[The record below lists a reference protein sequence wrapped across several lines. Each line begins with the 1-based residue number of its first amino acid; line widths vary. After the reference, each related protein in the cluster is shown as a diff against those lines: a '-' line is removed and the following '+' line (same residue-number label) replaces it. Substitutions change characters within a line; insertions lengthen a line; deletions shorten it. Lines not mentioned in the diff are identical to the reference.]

1 MGAFDL
7 LAGLTARLA
16 STEQLDEIVDAVV
29 HEIVELGF
37 GTVWIA
43 MLDDRTGKL
52 STLRDVVEGARMTR
66 ETPESV
72 AIDPRQ
78 PLGHGFRE
86 DRMINVT
93 DPASL
98 HILERDDDQVP
109 PDTLA
114 LPRAAYDRL
123 RGRPFA
129 CGPLLGSNGQ
139 PVGALSLSSYRGDRP
154 IPDTVLSQGL
164 LRAFID
170 HLRIAMERARHVARV
185 ERLEADALVVAHDLN
200 NHSAIAVLAVDVG
213 LRSPADAFEMLPS
226 IKRAQQAIGD
236 LVGRLQRIARAGA
249 SAAETANP
257 KQIVEDVLIMAAPL
271 LREQS
276 ILVEADLPAVPPV
289 RGDAVVIHQVV
300 LNLLINARDA
310 LARVP
315 PERRGL
321 KVHLRDD
328 GGGVRLVVADTG
340 PGIAPEVLARLFER
354 FITTKREAHHG
365 LGLASARA
373 SLEEFGGQIEGRN
386 APTGG
391 AVFEVTLVAAAPP
404 ALAEPPRAASGEPPG
419 PASAEPLEPALPLTE
434 KPRHARILAVDD
446 DSDVVY
452 FIRAYLEPLGY
463 EVVTATDAGQ
473 AIAAAKA
480 QAFDLVLCDLGMPK
494 HSGLDVCR
502 SLREAAYRGKL
513 VLMTGW
519 DIATLRTEQRECD
532 MLLKKPFQGTDLMHV
547 IETLL
552 AA

>member
-7 LAGLTARLA
+7 LSGLTARLA
-16 STEQLDEIVDAVV
+16 SAGQLDEVVDAVL
-29 HEIVELGF
+29 HEVVELGF

-52 STLRDVVEGARMTR
+52 STLCDVVDGARVTR
-66 ETPESV
+66 EATELV
-72 AIDPRQ
+72 AVDPRQ
-78 PLGHGFRE
+78 PLGHGFR
-86 DRMINVT
+86 DSRMINVT

-98 HILERDDDQVP
+98 HILARDDEQVP
-109 PDTLA
+109 PDKLA

-139 PVGALSLSSYRGDRP
+139 PVGALALSSYRGDRP

-170 HLRIAMERARHVARV
+170 HLRIAMERARQAARI
-185 ERLEADALVVAHDLN
+185 ERLEADAMVVAHDLN
-200 NHSAIAVLAVDVG
+200 NHSGIAVLAVDVG

-226 IKRAQQAIGD
+226 IKRAQQAIRD
-236 LVGRLQRIARAGA
+236 LVGRLQRIARAR
-249 SAAETANP
+249 SSEAETADP
-257 KQIVEDVLIMAAPL
+257 KQIVEDVLIMAAPV

-276 ILVEADLPAVPPV
+276 IQVDADLPAVPLV

-300 LNLLINARDA
+300 LNLLVNARDA
-310 LARVP
+310 LAKVP

-321 KVHLRDD
+321 EVRLRDD
-328 GGGVRLVVADTG
+328 GGVVRLVVADTG

-354 FITTKREAHHG
+354 FITTKPDAHHG
-365 LGLASARA
+365 LGLASAHA
-373 SLEEFGGQIEGRN
+373 SLEEFGGQIAGRN
-386 APTGG
+386 APAGG
-391 AVFEVTLVAAAPP
+391 AVFEVTLIAAAPP
-404 ALAEPPRAASGEPPG
+404 AVAEPPPPGSAESPG
-419 PASAEPLEPALPLTE
+419 PAAAEPLESALPLAE
-434 KPRHARILAVDD
+434 KSRHARILAVDD

-452 FIRAYLEPLGY
+452 FIRAYLEPLVY
-463 EVVTATDAGQ
+463 EVVTATDAVQ

-502 SLREAAYRGKL
+502 SLREASYRGKL

-532 MLLKKPFQGTDLMHV
+532 MLLKKPFQGTDLIHV

>member
-16 STEQLDEIVDAVV
+16 STGQLDEIVDAVL
-29 HEIVELGF
+29 HEIAVLGF
-37 GTVWIA
+37 GTIWIA
-43 MLDDRTGKL
+43 KLDEQTGKL
-52 STLRDVVEGARMTR
+52 STLKDIVDGVELTR
-66 ETPESV
+66 EAPEIV
-72 AIDPRQ
+72 ALDLRH

-86 DRMINVT
+86 GRMINVT
-93 DPASL
+93 DPTSL
-98 HILERDDDQVP
+98 HILERDDDLVP
-109 PDTLA
+109 ADKLA

-129 CGPLLGSNGQ
+129 CGPLLGSDGQ
-139 PVGALSLSSYRGDRP
+139 PVGALSLSSYLGDRP
-154 IPDTVLSQGL
+154 IPETVLSQGL
-164 LRAFID
+164 LRAFMD
-170 HLRIAMERARHVARV
+170 HLRIAMERARHAARAL
-185 ERLEADALVVAHDLN
+185 RLEADAMVVAHDLN

-213 LRSPADAFEMLPS
+213 SRSLANAFEMLPS
-226 IKRAQQAIGD
+226 IKRTQQAIGD
-236 LVGRLQRIARAGA
+236 LVARLQRIARSGSSEAG
-249 SAAETANP
+249 TANLQ
-257 KQIVEDVLIMAAPL
+257 QIVEDVLIMAAPI
-271 LREQS
+271 LRESS
-276 ILVEADLPAVPPV
+276 IQVDADLPAVPLV

-300 LNLLINARDA
+300 LNLLVNARDA
-310 LARVP
+310 LAQLP
-315 PERRGL
+315 PERRRIQIR
-321 KVHLRDD
+321 LRDD
-328 GGGVRLVVADTG
+328 GGVVRLVVADTG

-365 LGLASARA
+365 LGLASAQA
-373 SLEEFGGQIEGRN
+373 SLEEFGGRIEGRN

-391 AVFEVTLVAAAPP
+391 AVFEVTLVAAPSSTSGE
-404 ALAEPPRAASGEPPG
+404 LARPGSGEP
-419 PASAEPLEPALPLTE
+419 ARPALPLTE

-480 QAFDLVLCDLGMPK
+480 QEFDLVLCDLGMPK

-502 SLREAAYRGKL
+502 SLREASYRGKL

-519 DIATLRTEQRECD
+519 DTARLRTEQRECD

-547 IETLL
+547 IDTLL
-552 AA
+552 AV